1 MLKAITRAVS
11 RNISRCELTY
21 VRRERVDYERAA
33 RQHAAYRDLL
43 ERRGAEVVELGACDE
58 NPDCCF
64 VADAA
69 VVLDEVAVAA
79 SMGAPSRRAEVAA
92 VEEILHTL
100 RPFVSSIKLPAT
112 LDGGDVLRVGKRLFV
127 GRSGRTNR
135 EGVEALAR
143 IVEPF
148 GYEVTPV
155 AVRGSLHLTT
165 ACSALDEETLLVNP
179 RWIDVAPLKRFWVL
193 EVPEEEPWA
202 ASTVR
207 VGEAVCVE
215 AGAPRTLELVGRHC
229 REVEVLDI
237 SEFRK
242 AEGSLPCLSILFEDD
257 GGKVPRQA
265 RQNKEGTDAR

>member
-21 VRRERVDYERAA
+21 VRRECVDYERAV
-33 RQHAAYRDLL
+33 RQHAAYRELL

-69 VVLDEVAVAA
+69 VVLDELAVVA
-79 SMGAPSRRAEVAA
+79 SMGAQSRRAEVAA
-92 VEEILHTL
+92 VEEVVSSL
-100 RPFVSSIKLPAT
+100 RPIVSRIKLPAT
-112 LDGGDVLRVGKRLFV
+112 LDGGDVLRVGRRLFV
-127 GRSGRTNR
+127 GRSSRTNR
-135 EGVEALAR
+135 EGVEALAS
-143 IVEPF
+143 IVGPF
-148 GYEVTPV
+148 GYEVMPV

-165 ACSALDEETLLVNP
+165 ACSALDAETLLINP
-179 RWIDVAPLKRFWVL
+179 RWIDAGPFERFWVL

-215 AGAPRTLELVGRHC
+215 AGAPRSLELVGRHC
-229 REVEVLDI
+229 RDVEVLDI

-242 AEGSLPCLSILFEDD
+242 AEGSLPCLSILFEDGD
-257 GGKVPRQA
+257 TIPHRTG
-265 RQNKEGTDAR
+265 QNKEGQHAR

>member
-1 MLKAITRAVS
+1 LLKAITRAVS
-11 RNISRCELTY
+11 RSISRCELTY
-21 VRRERVDYERAA
+21 VRRECVDYGRAVG
-33 RQHAAYRDLL
+33 QHAAYLDLL
-43 ERRGAEVVELGACDE
+43 RRRGARVIELAAAEEC
-58 NPDCCF
+58 PDCCF

-69 VVLDEVAVAA
+69 VVLDEVAVVA

-92 VEEILHTL
+92 VEEV
-100 RPFVSSIKLPAT
+100 VSSLRHVSRVELPAT

-135 EGVEALAR
+135 EGAEALAR
-143 IVEPF
+143 AVRPF

-165 ACSALDEETLLVNP
+165 ACSALDEETLLINP
-179 RWIDVAPLKRFWVL
+179 RWIDAAPFARHWVL
-193 EVPEEEPWA
+193 EVPGDEPWA

-207 VGEAVCVE
+207 VGGAVCVE
-215 AGAPRTLELVGRHC
+215 AGAPRTLELVARHC
-229 REVEVLDI
+229 PEVEVLDI

-257 GGKVPRQA
+257 EERVPHQVRET
-265 RQNKEGTDAR
+265 REGTR

>member
-1 MLKAITRAVS
+1 LLKAITRAVS

-21 VRRERVDYERAA
+21 VRRECVDYERAV
-33 RQHAAYRDLL
+33 RQHAAYRELL
-43 ERRGAEVVELGACDE
+43 ERSGARVLELDACDE

-64 VADAA
+64 VADTA
-69 VVLDEVAVAA
+69 VVLDELAVVA

-92 VEEILHTL
+92 VEELISSL
-100 RPFVSSIKLPAT
+100 RPVKRISLPAT
-112 LDGGDVLRVGKRLFV
+112 LDGGDVLRVGRRLFV

-135 EGVEALAR
+135 AGVEALASL
-143 IVEPF
+143 VAPF

-165 ACSALDEETLLVNP
+165 AASALDEETVLVNP
-179 RWIDVAPLKRFWVL
+179 RWIDAAPFARQWVL

-207 VGEAVCVE
+207 VGATVCVE

-229 REVEVLDI
+229 PDVEVLDI

-242 AEGSLPCLSILFEDD
+242 AEGSLPCLSILFNGDD
-257 GGKVPRQA
+257 GQTIPHQQVGQS
-265 RQNKEGTDAR
+265 KEGTA

>member
-11 RNISRCELTY
+11 RHISRCELTY
-21 VRRERVDYERAA
+21 VRRECVDYERAV
-33 RQHAAYRDLL
+33 RQHAAYRELL
-43 ERRGAEVVELGACDE
+43 ERRGAEVFELEARDE

-69 VVLDEVAVAA
+69 VVLDELAVVA
-79 SMGAPSRRAEVAA
+79 SMGAVSRRSEVAA
-92 VEEILHTL
+92 VEEVLSSL
-100 RPFVSSIKLPAT
+100 RPFVSKIKLPAT
-112 LDGGDVLRVGKRLFV
+112 LDGGDVLRVGRRLFV

-135 EGVEALAR
+135 EGVEALASLAG
-143 IVEPF
+143 PF
-148 GYEVTPV
+148 GYEVVPV

-165 ACSALDEETLLVNP
+165 ACSALDGETVLLNP
-179 RWIDVAPLKRFWVL
+179 RWIDAAPFARFWVL

-215 AGAPRTLELVGRHC
+215 AGAPRTLELVARHC

-242 AEGSLPCLSILFEDD
+242 AEGSLPCLSILFEDGD
-257 GGKVPRQA
+257 TRPQQA
-265 RQNKEGTDAR
+265 RQDKEGRDAR